1 MLETGESHYA
11 NGVRVSNIV
20 KTGGSYI
27 LVQKGFLDQATYE
40 NYVHHLENQ
49 NVSPAQQALIFNYTL
64 KLTNYVLHNN
74 NIRSILLGRLLSWAL
89 RNRDTFYPYIDRW
102 FKSRLRSWIFIKNI

>member
-11 NGVRVSNIV
+11 NSVRVSNIV

-40 NYVHHLENQ
+40 NYVHNLENQ
-49 NVSPAQQALIFNYTL
+49 NVSPAQQILIFNYML
-64 KLTNYVLHNN
+64 KLTNYILQNN
-74 NIRSILLGRLLSWAL
+74 NICSKILGKLLAWAL
-89 RNRDTFYPYIDRW
+89 KNRDSVYPYLNRW
-102 FKSRLRSWIFIKNI
+102 FKSRLRQWIFRKNI